1 MFLQSIMSSKNYQL
15 LLITW
20 SLLFV
25 AICMNCTVHEILIEK
40 ERINL
45 FSSISWSLKEYG
57 VWFLV
62 MPALS
67 FALGTKKAMNN
78 ATYLAIVGLYTLTLV
93 FTINALIDV
102 TFDNIRWQESVFLNW
117 HKHALAYL
125 AVIGILWLKQYL
137 SNDASMMKEQSMT
150 KSQSIAEDQA
160 ITEKQAAT
168 AKQFAARQKEQEL
181 SARAELVI
189 NEITFYIDEIYF
201 VKAAGNYVEVM
212 TKDGLQLVRA
222 TLKQVLVQ
230 IKEYELIQCHRS
242 YLVNLSYAEKL
253 ENERAGHGI
262 LNLTDG
268 HLVPVSKAKRCFIRS
283 RMSNPI

>member
-25 AICMNCTVHEILIEK
+25 VICMNCTVHEILIEK

-67 FALGTKKAMNN
+67 FALGTKKAMSN
-78 ATYLAIVGLYTLTLV
+78 ATYLVIVGLYTLTLV

-125 AVIGILWLKQYL
+125 AVIGILWLKHYL
-137 SNDASMMKEQSMT
+137 SNYASMAKEQSMT
-150 KSQSIAEDQA
+150 KNQSIAEEHAVTKEQA
-160 ITEKQAAT
+160 IT
-168 AKQFAARQKEQEL
+168 KEQSITKEREL

-189 NEITFYIDEIYF
+189 NEITFYIDEVYF

-222 TLKQVLVQ
+222 TLKEVLAQ
-230 IKEYELIQCHRS
+230 IKENELIQCHRS

-283 RMSNPI
+283 CMSNPI